1 MKKVLI
7 YTITSIIIYFNAGI
21 AADTHIA
28 SYPSE
33 IEPVI
38 EKIEKLPETR
48 ALIDRVQS
56 YGPIHIKVRDLPEFA
71 FEAMWDG
78 KTRTIVINKRF
89 IKSEGHLICSIIF
102 ELHNAETERTLQ
114 GLVTEAI
121 TGQIS
126 KEIYVWNIEKIEHQ
140 NALAT
145 CQLIEQGI
153 QQGLFPPSTRWNIEK
168 DFEAHLLIQKKSGHS
183 DWNANYYDRLIG

>member
-1 MKKVLI
+1 MKKILI
-7 YTITSIIIYFNAGI
+7 YTITSIIIYFNPGI
-21 AADTHIA
+21 AVDTHIA

-33 IEPVI
+33 IEPII
-38 EKIEKLPETR
+38 EKIEKLPEIR
-48 ALIDRVQS
+48 ALIYHVQS
-56 YGPIHIKVRDLPEFA
+56 NGPIHIEVRDLPEFA

-89 IKSEGHLICSIIF
+89 AKNEGHLICSIIF

-114 GLVTEAI
+114 SLITEAM
-121 TGQIS
+121 TCQIS
-126 KEIYVWNIEKIEHQ
+126 KETYVWNVEKIEHQ

-153 QQGLFPPSTRWNIEK
+153 EQGLFPLSTRWNIEK
-168 DFEAHLLIQKKSGHS
+168 DFEAHLLIQQQSGHS
-183 DWNANYYDRLIG
+183 DWNANYYDRLVG